1 MEGEGKCLKIPVVH
15 FAENAKVLVGSRE
28 LEDWCVGEHK
38 AHGLQRI
45 SL

>member
-28 LEDWCVGEHK
+28 FEDWYVGEHK
-38 AHGLQRI
+38 VDALQRI